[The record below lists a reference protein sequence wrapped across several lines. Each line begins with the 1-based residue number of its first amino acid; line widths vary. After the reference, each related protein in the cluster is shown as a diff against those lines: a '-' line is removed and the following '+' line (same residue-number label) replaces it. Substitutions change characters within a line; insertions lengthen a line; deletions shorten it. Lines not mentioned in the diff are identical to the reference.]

1 MYRPNPAL
9 DLDIPFAYGNGWY
22 PSGSPLDKLLG
33 TSFQVRNSY
42 LLNVDFL
49 FSNIQE
55 KYVKIK

>member
-33 TSFQVRNSY
+33 TSFQVRNY
-42 LLNVDFL
+42 HLLNVNF
-49 FSNIQE
+49 F
-55 KYVKIK
+55 V